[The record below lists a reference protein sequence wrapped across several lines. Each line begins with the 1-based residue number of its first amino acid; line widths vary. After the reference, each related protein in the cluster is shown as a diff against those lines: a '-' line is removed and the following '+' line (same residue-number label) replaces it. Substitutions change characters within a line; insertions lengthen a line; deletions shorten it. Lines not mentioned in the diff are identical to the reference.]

1 MQELHTTEN
10 QLFGTVLHHTGST
23 IVPPKIGFKCLKLD
37 TFLFSKLLLEWHPV
51 TDMSHV
57 FTINTELN

>member
-10 QLFGTVLHHTGST
+10 QHFGTVLHHTSST
-23 IVPPKIGFKCLKLD
+23 IVPSKIGFKCLKLD
-37 TFLFSKLLLEWHPV
+37 TFLLAKLLLEWHPV

-57 FTINTELN
+57 FIVNTEFN